1 MCVCVCVCVCIIGYG
16 GQNDKVLLKIFK
28 LFRIIQKKKFIN
40 FFQKFGG
47 AKAPFSSCDGS
58 PLLTERR
65 KINLIRFSVYQL
77 STIQINH

>member
-1 MCVCVCVCVCIIGYG
+1 MCVCVCIIGYE

-28 LFRIIQKKKFIN
+28 LFRIIQKKKIIN

-47 AKAPFSSCDGS
+47 AKAPFSSCDGL